1 MLEELPKRQ
10 AKSGQNTSTL
20 QFIRVSQ
27 TTYLSQRF
35 VDINQPLVRID
46 DPDEP
51 YTCLE
56 VVRVHAMI
64 PHLCLRALLPN
75 SDRSPERTYSLC
87 QICDLCGRVSLFDL
101 RRGLRSF
108 LQ

>member
-1 MLEELPKRQ
+1 MRTAGFSEALQEVAQELIKEKRLD
-10 AKSGQNTSTL
+10 GERLDTS
-20 QFIRVSQ
+20 
-27 TTYLSQRF
+27 
-35 VDINQPLVRID
+35 VRRYVGPVRLI
-46 DPDEP
+46 
-51 YTCLE
+51 
-56 VVRVHAMI
+56 VRVHAMI